1 MDKKKAM
8 IFAVIVAVIGVILVQ
23 LYIMGEKKKYTDE
36 SKLVRVLVA
45 KKNIAAGT
53 PIERSMLSVKKYF
66 KEFVPKDAVSV
77 KDVTRIL
84 GVPPKA
90 DIKKGEPILA
100 SYFREGGVA
109 GLSTKFL
116 SGAILPGERAITV
129 RVDEETGVAGLIR
142 PGDYVDILGTF
153 NKVGGNGGISQT
165 VTILQSV
172 PVLAIGSQVGT
183 RLKKNTVRTG
193 RSYRTITLSVTSEEA
208 ELIEF
213 ARRKTKLVFVLRN
226 PEDTKTTENIKKVN
240 FASIFSG
247 DVLKELQKKRNQMN
261 KKRIEILK

>member
-36 SKLVRVLVA
+36 TKLVKVLVA

-53 PIERSMLSVKKYF
+53 PIERSMLTVKKYF
-66 KEFVPKDAVSV
+66 REFVPKDAVKV
-77 KDVTRIL
+77 RDVTRIL
-84 GVPPKA
+84 GVPPKV

-100 SYFREGGVA
+100 SHFREGGVA

-153 NKVGGNGGISQT
+153 NKVGNGVMGQT

-183 RLKKNTVRTG
+183 SINRKKVRVG
-193 RSYRTITLSVTSEEA
+193 KRYRTITLSVTPEEA

-226 PEDTKTTENIKKVN
+226 PEDTKTIENLKKVN
-240 FASIFSG
+240 FSSIFTG
-247 DVLKELQKKRNQMN
+247 DTLKQLQKRRNQMN
-261 KKRIEILK
+261 KKRIEVLK

>member
-8 IFAVIVAVIGVILVQ
+8 IFAVLVAVIGVVLVQ
-23 LYIMGEKKKYTDE
+23 LYITGEKKKYTDE

-45 KKNIAAGT
+45 KRNIAAGT

-66 KEFVPKDAVSV
+66 REFVPKDAVSV
-77 KDVTRIL
+77 RDITRIL
-84 GVPPKA
+84 GVPPKV

-100 SYFREGGVA
+100 SHFREGGVA
-109 GLSTKFL
+109 GLSTRFL
-116 SGAILPGERAITV
+116 SNAILPGERAITV
-129 RVDEETGVAGLIR
+129 RVDEESGVAGLIR

-153 NKVGGNGGISQT
+153 NKIGGGIASQT

-183 RLKKNTVRTG
+183 RLNKKRVRTG
-193 RSYRTITLSVTSEEA
+193 RRYRTITLSVTPEEA

-226 PEDTKTTENIKKVN
+226 PEDTKTDENIKKVN

-247 DVLKELQKKRNQMN
+247 DILKQLQKKRNQMN

>member
-1 MDKKKAM
+1 MDRKKAM
-8 IFAVIVAVIGVILVQ
+8 VFAIIVAVIGVILVQ

-36 SKLVRVLVA
+36 SRLVRVLVA
-45 KKNIAAGT
+45 RKNIAAGT
-53 PIERSMLSVKKYF
+53 PIERSMLTVRKYF

-77 KDVTRIL
+77 RDVTRIL
-84 GVPPKA
+84 GVPPKV

-100 SYFREGGVA
+100 SHFREGGVA
-109 GLSTKFL
+109 GLSTRFL

-129 RVDEETGVAGLIR
+129 RVDSETGVAGLIR
-142 PGDYVDILGTF
+142 PGDYVDILATF
-153 NKVGGNGGISQT
+153 NRVGGTVVSQT

-183 RLKKNTVRTG
+183 PNRKTARIA
-193 RSYRTITLSVTSEEA
+193 RHYRTITLSVTPEEA

-213 ARRKTKLVFVLRN
+213 VRRKTKLVFVLRN
-226 PEDTKTTENIKKVN
+226 PEDTKTMEDLKKVN

-247 DVLKELQKKRNQMN
+247 DTLKQLQKKRNQMN
-261 KKRIEILK
+261 KKRIEVLK

>member
-8 IFAVIVAVIGVILVQ
+8 IFAIIVAVIGVILVQ

-36 SKLVRVLVA
+36 TKLVKVIVA

-53 PIERSMLSVKKYF
+53 PIERSMLTVKKYF
-66 KEFVPKDAVSV
+66 REFVPKDAVSV
-77 KDVTRIL
+77 RDVTRIL
-84 GVPPKA
+84 GVPPKV

-100 SYFREGGVA
+100 SHFREGGVA

-129 RVDEETGVAGLIR
+129 RVDEESGVAGLIR

-153 NKVGGNGGISQT
+153 TKIGGGVASQT

-183 RLKKNTVRTG
+183 TLNKKNVRTG
-193 RSYRTITLSVTSEEA
+193 RSYRTITLSVTPEEA

-226 PEDTKTTENIKKVN
+226 PEDTKTKEDIKKVS
-240 FASIFSG
+240 FSSIFSG
-247 DVLKELQKKRNQMN
+247 DTLKQLQKKRNQMN

>member
-36 SKLVRVLVA
+36 SRLVRVIVA

-53 PIERSMLSVKKYF
+53 PIERSMLTVRKYF

-100 SYFREGGVA
+100 SHFREGGVA
-109 GLSTKFL
+109 GLSTRFL
-116 SGAILPGERAITV
+116 SQAILPGERAITV

-153 NKVGGNGGISQT
+153 NKVQGNMISQT

-183 RLKKNTVRTG
+183 KLNKNQARVG
-193 RSYRTITLSVTSEEA
+193 RSYRTITLSVTPEEA

-226 PEDTKTTENIKKVN
+226 PEDTKTLDNIKKVN
-240 FASIFSG
+240 FSSIFSG
-247 DVLKELQKKRNQMN
+247 DTLKQLQKKRNQMN

>member
-8 IFAVIVAVIGVILVQ
+8 IFAIVVAVIGVILVQ

-36 SKLVRVLVA
+36 TKLVRVLVA

-53 PIERSMLSVKKYF
+53 PIERSMLTVKKYF

-84 GVPPKA
+84 GVPPKV

-100 SYFREGGVA
+100 SHFREGGVA
-109 GLSTKFL
+109 GLSTRFL

-142 PGDYVDILGTF
+142 PGDYVDIMGTF
-153 NKVGGNGGISQT
+153 NKIGGGVVSQT

-183 RLKKNTVRTG
+183 KLDKNRVRTA
-193 RSYRTITLSVTSEEA
+193 RRYRTITLSVTPEEA

-226 PEDTKTTENIKKVN
+226 PEDTKTIENIKKVS
-240 FASIFSG
+240 FASIFTG
-247 DVLKELQKKRNQMN
+247 DTLKMLQKKRNQMN

>member
-8 IFAVIVAVIGVILVQ
+8 VFAVIVAVIGVILVQ

-36 SKLVRVLVA
+36 SKLVKVLVA

-53 PIERSMLSVKKYF
+53 PIERSMLTVRKYF

-84 GVPPKA
+84 GVPPKV

-100 SYFREGGVA
+100 SHFREGGVA
-109 GLSTKFL
+109 GLSTRFL

-129 RVDEETGVAGLIR
+129 RVDEESGVAGLIR

-153 NKVGGNGGISQT
+153 NKIGGNVVSQT

-183 RLKKNTVRTG
+183 ALNKNRVRTG
-193 RSYRTITLSVTSEEA
+193 RHYRTITLSVTPEEA

-213 ARRKTKLVFVLRN
+213 ARRKTKLIFVLRN
-226 PEDTKTTENIKKVN
+226 PEDTQTLEDIKKVS
-240 FASIFSG
+240 FSSIFSG
-247 DVLKELQKKRNQMN
+247 DTLKQLQKKRNQMN

>member
-8 IFAVIVAVIGVILVQ
+8 IFAIIVAVIGVILVQ

-36 SKLVRVLVA
+36 TKLVKVLVA

-53 PIERSMLSVKKYF
+53 PIERSMLTVKKYF
-66 KEFVPKDAVSV
+66 REFVPKDAVSV
-77 KDVTRIL
+77 RDVTRIL
-84 GVPPKA
+84 GVPPKV

-100 SYFREGGVA
+100 SHFREGGVA
-109 GLSTKFL
+109 GLSTRFL

-142 PGDYVDILGTF
+142 PGDYVDIMGTF
-153 NKVGGNGGISQT
+153 NKIGGGVVSQT

-183 RLKKNTVRTG
+183 KLDKNRVRTA
-193 RSYRTITLSVTSEEA
+193 RRYRTITLSVTPEEA

-226 PEDTKTTENIKKVN
+226 PEDTKTIENIKKVS
-240 FASIFSG
+240 FASIFTG
-247 DVLKELQKKRNQMN
+247 DTLKMLQKKRNQMN

>member
-8 IFAVIVAVIGVILVQ
+8 IFAIVVAVIGVILVQ

-36 SKLVRVLVA
+36 TKLVRVLVA

-53 PIERSMLSVKKYF
+53 PIERSMLTVKKYF

-84 GVPPKA
+84 GVPPKV

-100 SYFREGGVA
+100 SHFREGGVA
-109 GLSTKFL
+109 GLSTMFL

-142 PGDYVDILGTF
+142 PGDYVDIMGTF
-153 NKVGGNGGISQT
+153 NKIGGGVVSQT

-183 RLKKNTVRTG
+183 KLDKNRVRTA
-193 RSYRTITLSVTSEEA
+193 RRYRTITLSVTPEEA

-226 PEDTKTTENIKKVN
+226 PEDTKTIENIKKVS
-240 FASIFSG
+240 FASIFTG
-247 DVLKELQKKRNQMN
+247 DTLKMLQKKRNQMN

>member
-36 SKLVRVLVA
+36 TKLVRVLVA

-53 PIERSMLSVKKYF
+53 PIERSMLTVKKYF
-66 KEFVPKDAVSV
+66 REFVPKDAVSV
-77 KDVTRIL
+77 KDATRIL
-84 GVPPKA
+84 GVPPKV

-100 SYFREGGVA
+100 SHFREGGVA

-153 NKVGGNGGISQT
+153 NKVGNGAVSQT
-165 VTILQSV
+165 VTVLQSV

-183 RLKKNTVRTG
+183 SINKKKARVG
-193 RSYRTITLSVTSEEA
+193 RRYRTITLSVTPEEA

-226 PEDTKTTENIKKVN
+226 PEDTKTIDNLKKVN
-240 FASIFSG
+240 FSNIFSG
-247 DVLKELQKKRNQMN
+247 DTLKQLQKKRNQMN
-261 KKRIEILK
+261 KKRIEVLK